1 MRFNGK
7 NPNKYSKSNIIL
19 CTLLAVIFCLTII
32 PMTAKAH
39 PPESVTLGYN
49 LSSKTLTVTIVHN
62 SSSPNSHYINK
73 VTLKK
78 NGKPAGSY
86 TYQNQPDP
94 SEVIYTYKIPAN
106 IGDTFEVT
114 AFCSKFGT
122 KTAILIVKKQ
132 LS

>member
-1 MRFNGK
+1 MRYNGK
-7 NPNKYSKSNIIL
+7 NRNKRSRSSIIL
-19 CTLLAVIFCLTII
+19 CTLIAVIFCIAI
-32 PMTAKAH
+32 VPVTATAH
-39 PPESVTLGYN
+39 PPESVKLGYN
-49 LSSKTLTVTIVHN
+49 LSSKTLIVTIVHN

-73 VTLKK
+73 VSLTK

-86 TYQNQPDP
+86 TYQNQADS

-114 AFCSKFGT
+114 AYCSKYGT
-122 KTAILIVKKQ
+122 KTATLIIKKQ